1 MSVRIR
7 ITHLYNFTVEDALR
21 FYGIIRD
28 AVKTIT
34 SFRNYWKSADPFK
47 RYRIVQVP
55 IEILAFVLPFVV
67 GISGQNLS
75 SSIGAPILFGQLSA
89 FTILMMIPALPL
101 SMRGRG
107 WLLRRAR
114 EAWILPVPIIAF
126 DCVPCGGRHGALAH
140 SSQPPKKC
148 KTCKT
153 LWKNE
158 WADYRKR
165 PIIEMYMDD
174 VNPGMTW

>member
-1 MSVRIR
+1 MSVRVGI
-7 ITHLYNFTVEDALR
+7 ICPYNFTVEDALR

-28 AVKTIT
+28 AVKTIIW
-34 SFRNYWKSADPFK
+34 FRSYWKSADPLK
-47 RYRIVQVP
+47 KYRIVQVP
-55 IEILAFVLPFVV
+55 VEILAFTLPLAG

-75 SSIGAPILFGQLSA
+75 SSVGAPILFGQLSA
-89 FTILMMIPALPL
+89 FTILMIVSALSFSMIGK
-101 SMRGRG
+101 GR
-107 WLLRRAR
+107 LLRYAR
-114 EAWILPVPIIAF
+114 EAWILPDLIIAF

-140 SSQPPKKC
+140 SSHPPRKC

-158 WADYRKR
+158 RADYRKR
-165 PIIEMYMDD
+165 PITEMYMDD